1 MNSSKSNP
9 YKKSRAQAMVEFAL
23 VLPLLLVI
31 LYGVLESGR
40 LLFIYA
46 STVTAA
52 RQAVRYGSATGT
64 SPNGVP
70 YFRDCAG
77 IEAAAQNVGF
87 INDFQNITINYDNG
101 PSTTILGTCP
111 SFTTPGNGNRIRV
124 SVETEWEP
132 IVPIVPLDPIVI
144 QSQSA
149 RTILASVSIQ
159 VTAPAQG
166 FIGSGSGQLNISVV
180 PSTGLYQTAGQIIT
194 YTYTLVNN
202 GGESLSGPF
211 VITDNIVT
219 GITCTNPPGTLVSL
233 GSFQCTGTYTITQD
247 DLNNGS
253 VTNTAT
259 ATANGTPSVNTATST
274 ISSLAQPKLTLSIQP
289 APEASSK
296 VGALITYTYTVTN
309 SGNVTLNSPYTVT
322 DNLVSNITC
331 PGAPNTIAPG
341 QAAVCQGTRQLT
353 ASDIANESVTNQA
366 TATAVYDGANIT
378 SNLATA
384 TVVTTTL
391 YVTITPQIP
400 AVIAAGQQ
408 IVYTYSILNTTD
420 DVANGLNVTSSKTTP
435 ITCSNASI
443 QPNATVTCTGTY
455 TVSLAEMNTG
465 GYIQNIV
472 TATADNGTPLTSNT
486 ATHNLPI
493 TQAPAMTA
501 VISATPNQPAS
512 PATQL
517 FAGDNVDYTY
527 TLTNSGNV
535 TLTSPF
541 TVTDDKITITC
552 ADQSNLD
559 PGLTRIC
566 TGSYQLTSDDIDA
579 GSVINTGTASAKFG
593 ALAVD
598 STQATYTVTTFSGAR
613 FKVTLAA
620 DPASI
625 TQSGTTVFFTYTVT
639 NTGGVPL
646 SEPFN
651 ITSSIGSFGTFAC
664 GGLPTINPGGST
676 SCQNFVTT
684 SSTITNT
691 ITAATAMDGITIVNA
706 TTPLPSVTVPSNI
719 CSAGKLTITGP
730 SSGNV
735 GNDTVYTWTISNTT
749 GGPLTLTEVKIV
761 WRTQGNPALT
771 RIELATTIIYNGVP
785 TNKSGTQTSTGTWTV
800 FNGSNTLKF
809 TLDKKDVYVRGMKL
823 TFGEPG
829 CGPFYYNPDNINLD

>member
-1 MNSSKSNP
+1 
-9 YKKSRAQAMVEFAL
+9 MVEFAL

-64 SPNGVP
+64 SPSGVP

-77 IEAAAQNVGF
+77 IEASAQNVGF

-101 PSTTILGTCP
+101 PGTSILGTCP
-111 SFTTPGNGNRIRV
+111 TFTSPGNGNRIRV

-180 PSTGLYQTAGQIIT
+180 PSPNLYQTAGQVIT

-202 GGESLSGPF
+202 GGASLSGPF
-211 VITDNIVT
+211 VITDNKVT
-219 GITCTNPPGTLVSL
+219 GITCTNPPGTLASL
-233 GSFQCTGTYTITQD
+233 ASFQCTGTYTITQT
-247 DLNNGS
+247 DLNNGT

-259 ATANGTPSVNTATST
+259 ATAGGTPSVNTATST
-274 ISSLAQPKLTLSIQP
+274 ISATQQPKLTLSIKP
-289 APEASSK
+289 TPEASSK
-296 VGALITYTYTVTN
+296 VGASITYTYTLTN

-331 PGAPNTIAPG
+331 PGAPNSIAPG
-341 QAAVCQGTRQLT
+341 NAAVCQGTRQLT
-353 ASDIANESVTNQA
+353 AGDIANESVTNQA
-366 TATAVYDGANIT
+366 TATAIYNSANVT

-391 YVTITPQIP
+391 YVTIDPQTPS
-400 AVIAAGQQ
+400 AAAAGQQ
-408 IVYTYSILNTTD
+408 IEYKYSILNTTD
-420 DVANGLNVTSSKTTP
+420 AVASGLNITSSKTTP
-435 ITCSNASI
+435 ITCSSTTI
-443 QPNATVTCTGTY
+443 QPGAKVTCTGIY

-472 TATADNGTPLTSNT
+472 SATANNGTPLTSNT

-493 TQAPAMTA
+493 TQTPALTA

-512 PATQL
+512 PAIQL
-517 FAGDNVDYTY
+517 TAGDNIAYTY

-535 TLTSPF
+535 TLSTPF
-541 TVTDDKITITC
+541 TVTDNKLTVTC
-552 ADQSNLD
+552 TDQSNLD

-566 TGSYQLTSDDIDA
+566 TATYPLTAADIDA

-593 ALAVD
+593 TLAVD
-598 STQATYTVTTFSGAR
+598 STQATYTVITFSGAR

-620 DPASI
+620 DPTSI
-625 TQSGTTVFFTYTVT
+625 TQSGTSVFFTYTIT
-639 NTGGVPL
+639 NTGGVPI
-646 SEPFN
+646 SGPFN
-651 ITSSIGSFGTFAC
+651 LTSSIGSLGTFAC
-664 GGLPTINPGGST
+664 GGLPTLNPGGSM

-691 ITAATAMDGITIVNA
+691 ITAAVAANGGTPVNA

-719 CSAGKLTITGP
+719 CSAGKLTVTGP
-730 SSGNV
+730 TSSSGV
-735 GNDTVYTWTISNTT
+735 FTWTISNTT
-749 GGPLTLTEVKIV
+749 GGPLTLTQVKIV
-761 WRTQGNPALT
+761 WSTQGNPALT
-771 RIELATTIIYNGVP
+771 KIELATTIIFNGVP
-785 TNKSGTQTSTGTWTV
+785 VNKSGTQTSTGTWTV
-800 FNGSNTLKF
+800 FNGSNILKF
-809 TLDKKDVYVRGMKL
+809 TFDKSNTNVQSMQL

-829 CGPFYYNPDNINLD
+829 CGPINYNP

>member
-111 SFTTPGNGNRIRV
+111 SFTSPGNGNRIRV

-149 RTILASVSIQ
+149 RTILASVTIQ

-180 PSTGLYQTAGQIIT
+180 PSPNLYQTVGQQIE
-194 YTYTLVNN
+194 YKYTLVNN
-202 GGESLSGPF
+202 GGASLSGPF
-211 VITDNIVT
+211 IITDSIVT
-219 GITCTNPPGTLVSL
+219 GITCINPPVTLVSL
-233 GSFQCTGTYTITQD
+233 GSFECKGTYTITQA
-247 DLNNGS
+247 DLNNGT

-259 ATANGTPSVNTATST
+259 ATAGGTPSVNTATST
-274 ISSLAQPKLTLSIQP
+274 ISATQQPKLTLSIKP

-296 VGALITYTYTVTN
+296 VGAPITYEYTLTN
-309 SGNVTLNSPYTVT
+309 SGNVTLNSTYTVT

-331 PGAPNTIAPG
+331 PGAPNTIIPG
-341 QAAVCQGTRQLT
+341 QAAVCYGTRQLT

-366 TATAVYDGANIT
+366 TATAVYNSANVT

-391 YVTITPQIP
+391 YVTIDPQTPS
-400 AVIAAGQQ
+400 ATAAGQQ
-408 IVYTYSILNTTD
+408 IEYKYFILNTTD
-420 DVANGLNVTSSKTTP
+420 DVASGLNITSSKTTP
-435 ITCSNASI
+435 ITCSSTSI
-443 QPNATVTCTGTY
+443 QPGAKVTCVGNYIVT
-455 TVSLAEMNTG
+455 LAEMNAG

-472 TATADNGTPLTSNT
+472 SATANNGTPLTSNT

-493 TQAPAMTA
+493 TQAPAITA
-501 VISATPNQPAS
+501 VITATPNQPAS

-517 FAGDNVDYTY
+517 SAGTNIDYTY

-535 TLTSPF
+535 TLKSPF
-541 TVTDDKITITC
+541 TVTDDQLTITC
-552 ADQSNLD
+552 ADQSDLD
-559 PGLTRIC
+559 PGLPRIC
-566 TGSYQLTSDDIDA
+566 TGSYQLTSADIDA

-593 ALAVD
+593 ALTVD

-613 FKVTLAA
+613 FKVTLVA

-625 TQSGTTVFFTYTVT
+625 TQSGTTVFFTYKIT

-646 SEPFN
+646 SGPFN
-651 ITSSIGSFGTFAC
+651 ITSSIASFGTFAC
-664 GGLPTINPGGST
+664 GGLPTIDSGGST

-691 ITAATAMDGITIVNA
+691 ITAAIAENGGTPINA

-719 CSAGKLTITGP
+719 CTAGKLTITGP
-730 SSGNV
+730 VAESN
-735 GNDTVYTWTISNTT
+735 TVFTWTISNTT
-749 GGPLTLTEVKIV
+749 GGPLTLAQVKIV
-761 WRTQGNPALT
+761 WSGNQALT
-771 RIELATTIIYNGVP
+771 SINLASTQQIFTGL
-785 TNKSGTQTSTGTWTV
+785 NKNNTQTSTGTWNV
-800 FNGSNTLKF
+800 WNGSNLLKF
-809 TLDKKDVYVRGMKL
+809 TFDKNNAKIDGMKL

-829 CGPFYYNPDNINLD
+829 CGPFYYNPGNINLD